1 MKSTQA
7 PERTESA
14 TPPASIPP
22 SRFPRPVLRAKLFGP
37 RAGGRE
43 APPLPRNGAGTRPRQ
58 NCTGTGPPATPALRA
73 GRVVGC
79 CVRGWVPELPLRSAL
94 HGFRRDRAFVP
105 DRAPP
110 HTLLTLGPLDHRPQL
125 LFPYVLVCKK
135 ANCKF
140 SLTPSSALLLFAAPY
155 QSLGS
160 SALEGFPWR
169 LLKPR

>member
-58 NCTGTGPPATPALRA
+58 NCTGTGAPATPALRA

-79 CVRGWVPELPLRSAL
+79 CARGWVPELPLRSAL

-125 LFPYVLVCKK
+125 LCFLMSLYARRQTANSVSPRLQRSSYSPLHIRALVPQLWKV
-135 ANCKF
+135 
-140 SLTPSSALLLFAAPY
+140 SPGGY
-155 QSLGS
+155 
-160 SALEGFPWR
+160 
-169 LLKPR
+169 